1 MNSRITVI
9 LGTLA
14 ASAVAFAQLGPT
26 FTPTDA
32 YQIGYAANL
41 NIGQSVLNM
50 SNSGWQGG
58 FINATPPTVGNI
70 CANVYIFDPQE
81 EEISCCSCLI
91 TPNGLNSIPL
101 STLTLNTLTPA
112 IPTSIIVKLLAS
124 QPGTTIAGAY
134 MTCNASAVAQP
145 TMGVPNPTATAPYTA
160 GQTGY
165 LAGGLIAWGT
175 TLEPQI
181 SAFNVVS
188 VDYKK
193 EMLSASELTALVST
207 CGFVQTEGS
216 GYGICPSCATTGL
229 GGAKN

>member
-1 MNSRITVI
+1 LI

-14 ASAVAFAQLGPT
+14 ASAVAFAQLGPS
-26 FTPTDA
+26 FSPTDA
-32 YQIGYAANL
+32 FQIGYAANL
-41 NIGQSVLNM
+41 NIGESVLNM

-58 FINATPPTVGNI
+58 FINATPPTSGNI

-101 STLTLNTLTPA
+101 TTLTLNTLTPA
-112 IPTSIIVKLLAS
+112 IPTSIIIKLLAT
-124 QPGTTIAGAY
+124 QPGTTIAGAF
-134 MTCNASAVAQP
+134 MNCNASGVALSTTT
-145 TMGVPNPTATAPYTA
+145 TMNPTATFPTYTA

-175 TLEPQI
+175 TLEPT
-181 SAFNVVS
+181 APTGYNVVS

-193 EMLSASELTALVST
+193 EMLSASELNALVTT
-207 CGFVQTEGS
+207 CGFVQTEGT

-229 GGAKN
+229 SGAKN

>member
-1 MNSRITVI
+1 MNSSITLI
-9 LGTLA
+9 FGTLA
-14 ASAVAFAQLGPT
+14 ASAVAFAQLGPA

-32 YQIGYAANL
+32 FQIGYAANL
-41 NIGQSVLNM
+41 NIGESVLNM

-58 FINATPPTVGNI
+58 FINAVPPTVGNI

-124 QPGTTIAGAY
+124 QPGTNIAGAF
-134 MTCNASAVAQP
+134 MTCNASGVALP
-145 TMGVPNPTATAPYTA
+145 TTLVTNPTASAPYAA

-175 TLEPQI
+175 TIEPQV
-181 SAFNVVS
+181 AGYNVVS

-193 EMLSASELTALVST
+193 EMLSASELSALVTT

-216 GYGICPSCATTGL
+216 GFGVCPACANTGL
-229 GGAKN
+229 SGAKN